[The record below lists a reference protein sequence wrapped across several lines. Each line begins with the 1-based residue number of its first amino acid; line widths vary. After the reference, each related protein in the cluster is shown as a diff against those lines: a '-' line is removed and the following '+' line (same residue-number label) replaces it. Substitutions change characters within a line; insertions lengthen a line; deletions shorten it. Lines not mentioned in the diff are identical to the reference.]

1 MTDETDTSVRIF
13 DVETRFQTMAR
24 RPGGV
29 PRDEALEEANVSI
42 EAMKPGFDEW
52 ADGELRELSQAVER
66 ARSGAPTGQWLETAS
81 LHARAVRDVG
91 TTMGSEL
98 LTFVADS
105 LCEILEA
112 IEGGS
117 GWDSESLV
125 CHLDALMLV
134 RQPDYRG
141 LGALDLPELTR
152 GLRRL
157 AERISTAQT
166 HI

>member
-1 MTDETDTSVRIF
+1 MNENTAQARVF

-29 PRDEALEEANVSI
+29 ARDVAIEEANLSI
-42 EAMKPGFDEW
+42 EQMKPGFGEW
-52 ADGELRELSQAVER
+52 AEGELTELSQAIER
-66 ARSGAPTGQWLETAS
+66 ARAGEPNEEWLEAAS

-98 LTFVADS
+98 MTFVADS

-112 IEGGS
+112 IEAGS
-117 GWDSESLV
+117 DWDADTLV

-134 RQPDYRG
+134 RKPAYRG
-141 LGALDLPELTR
+141 MGPMELPELTR

-157 AERISTAQT
+157 AERISTAQSYT
-166 HI
+166 

>member
-1 MTDETDTSVRIF
+1 MTDETDTGVRIF

-29 PRDEALEEANVSI
+29 SRDAAIEEANVSI
-42 EAMKPGFDEW
+42 EQMKPGFDEW
-52 ADGELRELSQAVER
+52 AHGELQELSEAVER
-66 ARSGAPTGQWLETAS
+66 ARAGAPTEDWLETAS
-81 LHARAVRDVG
+81 FHARAVRDVG

-134 RQPDYRG
+134 RQPEYRG
-141 LGALDLPELTR
+141 MGALDLPELTR

>member
-1 MTDETDTSVRIF
+1 MSDQTSTQVRVF

-24 RPGGV
+24 RPGGIS
-29 PRDEALEEANVSI
+29 RDTAIEEANASI
-42 EAMKPGFDEW
+42 EMMKPDFDEW
-52 ADGELRELSQAVER
+52 AAGELHELSRAIER
-66 ARSGAPTGQWLETAS
+66 ARAGAPNEEWLEAAS

-112 IEGGS
+112 IEAGS
-117 GWDSESLV
+117 DWDAETLV

-134 RQPDYRG
+134 RQPAYRG
-141 LGALDLPELTR
+141 MGPLELPELTR

-157 AERISTAQT
+157 AERISTAQSYT
-166 HI
+166 

>member
-1 MTDETDTSVRIF
+1 MNEQTDNQIRIF

-24 RPGGV
+24 RPGGAS
-29 PRDEALEEANVSI
+29 REEAIEEANHTI
-42 EAMKPGFDEW
+42 EQLKPGFAEW
-52 ADGELRELSQAVER
+52 AEGELQELAKAVECAR
-66 ARSGAPTGQWLETAS
+66 AGEPPEQWLEAAS

-105 LCEILEA
+105 LCEILDA
-112 IEGGS
+112 IEAGS
-117 GWDSESLV
+117 GWDADTLV

-141 LGALDLPELTR
+141 MGPLELPELTR

-157 AERISTAQT
+157 AERICTAQT
-166 HI
+166 HV

>member
-1 MTDETDTSVRIF
+1 MSEETDSQVRVF
-13 DVETRFQTMAR
+13 DVETRFQSMAK

-29 PRDEALEEANVSI
+29 ARGVAIEEANLSI
-42 EAMKPGFDEW
+42 ERMKPGFGEW
-52 ADGELRELSQAVER
+52 AEGELHELATAIER
-66 ARSGAPTGQWLETAS
+66 ARTGEPNEEWLEAAS

-91 TTMGSEL
+91 TTMGAEL

-112 IEGGS
+112 IEAGS
-117 GWDSESLV
+117 GWDLDTLV

-134 RQPDYRG
+134 RQPQYRG
-141 LGALDLPELTR
+141 MGPLELPELTR

-157 AERISTAQT
+157 AERISTAQS
-166 HI
+166 HA

>member
-1 MTDETDTSVRIF
+1 MSEQTSTEVRIF

-24 RPGGV
+24 RPGGIS
-29 PRDEALEEANVSI
+29 RDAAIEEANASI
-42 EAMKPGFDEW
+42 ELMKPGFDEW
-52 ADGELRELSQAVER
+52 AAGELHELSQAIER
-66 ARSGAPTGQWLETAS
+66 ARSAAPTEEWLEAAS
-81 LHARAVRDVG
+81 VHARAVRDVG

-112 IEGGS
+112 IEAGS
-117 GWDSESLV
+117 GWDAETLV

-134 RQPDYRG
+134 RQPAYRG
-141 LGALDLPELTR
+141 MGPLELPELTR

-157 AERISTAQT
+157 AERISTAQSYT
-166 HI
+166 